1 MVNWTFH
8 FIVFGAT
15 AATTIFLG
23 AWFLGKKLD
32 ALSRIMERRN
42 QTTACAKPNCKK
54 KTKGLL
60 RGND

>member
-1 MVNWTFH
+1 MDYWTFNL
-8 FIVFGAT
+8 IVSGAT
-15 AATTIFLG
+15 AATIFLG

-32 ALSRIMERRN
+32 ALSRTMERRN
-42 QTTACAKPNCKK
+42 QTTACTKPNCKK